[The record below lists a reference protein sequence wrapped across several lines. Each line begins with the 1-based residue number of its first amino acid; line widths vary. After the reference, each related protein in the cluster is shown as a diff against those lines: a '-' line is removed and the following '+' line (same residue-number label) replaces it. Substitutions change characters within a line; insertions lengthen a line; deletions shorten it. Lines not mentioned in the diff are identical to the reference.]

1 METPAFRK
9 QIFANSNRKA
19 ELTREG
25 INNRYLARVVGGKV
39 SQALSM
45 LCSGVIT
52 RWGSDSPST
61 SSITARSNRAFRI
74 SDGIRVSSFSPSS
87 VSELSKTTASL
98 LSLHAVYMLPNGPM
112 LMRKQPLYNCD
123 MKRSFP
129 DFTTK
134 ATKGQSGNYYRKL
147 AKPRDKRN
155 HENMSAKSDELS
167 DFEDNDKYPKQ
178 DLVCE
183 FSADSYDHDVKSSS
197 TVASS
202 ASEIVALFMKVK
214 SHPKDDS
221 HAKDKGQGVK
231 MSEAKPTGRV
241 ESTFLEVL
249 KKYLPQEDVQK
260 NKALHFEAPMG
271 QQTLTQPK
279 DDSHVK
285 DKGQGVK
292 MSEAKPTATVGFT
305 LLEAV
310 KKYMPQKNV
319 QENKALHFE
328 APTRQRTL
336 TIQSLKSNSLPKEV
350 HTESVEISPSSITEI
365 LVVGQHDQRVSAG
378 CQPGSG
384 GLVDDYVNL
393 TQANKEQ
400 LESSLQSTTPHMLDT
415 SRMTSMN
422 TSKSMPDELASSLI
436 EHMDLSTLRI
446 AEMRIIA
453 KSRGLKGYSKLKKGE
468 LLELLKKNSN

>member
-1 METPAFRK
+1 M
-9 QIFANSNRKA
+9 
-19 ELTREG
+19 
-25 INNRYLARVVGGKV
+25 
-39 SQALSM
+39 SQAISM
-45 LCSGVIT
+45 LCLGGIT

-61 SSITARSNRAFRI
+61 SSITAHSIRAFRI
-74 SDGIRVSSFSPSS
+74 SDGIHVSSFSPPS

-129 DFTTK
+129 AFATK

-167 DFEDNDKYPKQ
+167 DFEDNDEYPKQ

-231 MSEAKPTGRV
+231 MSEAKPT
-241 ESTFLEVL
+241 
-249 KKYLPQEDVQK
+249 
-260 NKALHFEAPMG
+260 
-271 QQTLTQPK
+271 
-279 DDSHVK
+279 
-285 DKGQGVK
+285 
-292 MSEAKPTATVGFT
+292 ATVGFT

-310 KKYMPQKNV
+310 KKYLPQKDV

-350 HTESVEISPSSITEI
+350 HTESVEISPSSIKEI
-365 LVVGQHDQRVSAG
+365 LVVGEHDQRVSAG

-446 AEMRIIA
+446 PEMRIIA

>member
-1 METPAFRK
+1 
-9 QIFANSNRKA
+9 
-19 ELTREG
+19 
-25 INNRYLARVVGGKV
+25 
-39 SQALSM
+39 
-45 LCSGVIT
+45 
-52 RWGSDSPST
+52 
-61 SSITARSNRAFRI
+61 
-74 SDGIRVSSFSPSS
+74 
-87 VSELSKTTASL
+87 
-98 LSLHAVYMLPNGPM
+98 
-112 LMRKQPLYNCD
+112 
-123 MKRSFP
+123 
-129 DFTTK
+129 
-134 ATKGQSGNYYRKL
+134 
-147 AKPRDKRN
+147 
-155 HENMSAKSDELS
+155 
-167 DFEDNDKYPKQ
+167 
-178 DLVCE
+178 
-183 FSADSYDHDVKSSS
+183 
-197 TVASS
+197 
-202 ASEIVALFMKVK
+202 
-214 SHPKDDS
+214 
-221 HAKDKGQGVK
+221 
-231 MSEAKPTGRV
+231 
-241 ESTFLEVL
+241 
-249 KKYLPQEDVQK
+249 
-260 NKALHFEAPMG
+260 MG

-310 KKYMPQKNV
+310 KKYLPQKNV